1 MEKMPRC
8 TGEMEGTR
16 RTSEG
21 QWPWSLAAASM
32 AALLWSGQRAR
43 ERQRERVR
51 EWRSLGVRFWR
62 RREQGDAWKWRWKRL
77 AMHGGHAA

>member
-1 MEKMPRC
+1 
-8 TGEMEGTR
+8 
-16 RTSEG
+16 
-21 QWPWSLAAASM
+21 M
-32 AALLWSGQRAR
+32 AALLWSGQRARESEARPR

-62 RREQGDAWKWRWKRL
+62 RREQGGAWKWRWGCP